1 MTDPRSVLREYRSL
15 ELKRRTQGLSGEE
28 EARFMQLRDIVEP
41 APAPAPKPGFNVG
54 AAAAELRASLAPAGV
69 RRAASSAP
77 MDPPSTLASGRP
89 LAALA
94 PSPAPSSPGLWDGP
108 HDPVQPSRSPPDP
121 LGRYDAQYA
130 PPGSAEPSPSSG
142 QPSEPN
148 DDFLSSFDPGQG
160 AEGFDPGAQLE
171 GTPLAEGAPMTGEG
185 FDGADFGPATGETAG
200 AGSHS
205 AEWQLSGWGSP
216 QPGGL
221 GEEQAEES
229 VSLVSED
236 EVVTSGEFELISE
249 GSFAELPAPSAPGAE
264 GLALGDELESEP
276 LELEPHEEGTAGAG
290 FGHPTW
296 MSQFSEGEQHTG
308 DLQAG
313 ALDLVGAEPGA
324 GAAAPE
330 WSGTEAQ
337 AQSWSAQPGT
347 EPVPHDAAWYDPAAL
362 QPTDPQQDWSAPQA
376 QDWSAQ
382 PGAEPLPPVSP
393 DAAWGDPAAPQPTD
407 PLQDWSTPQAQDWSA
422 QPGAEPVPPISPDA
436 AWGDPAAPQ
445 PTDPL
450 QDWSAP
456 QAQDWSAQPGAEP
469 VPPVSPDA
477 AWGDPAAPQLTDP
490 LQDWT
495 TPQAQDWAAPAGEEL
510 TLATD
515 SAGQEGVPAAA
526 LDTDWYG
533 AADSAEQLAAAAAS
547 AHDAWPAPIPLDA
560 PIPGS
565 DWSDTPGDSLPPE
578 PALAA
583 EASGIP
589 AVALDP
595 TWSAEPELDRAPAT
609 EAGAEQL
616 PDWTSAPIDLT
627 PPSQPSAPSPLPL
640 GEPADAATVEQDW
653 LGLPPEEEMALT
665 GAADPVP
672 QFSALQA
679 EPPPPMDVTNLPVP
693 EPERVSAPPAPEA
706 EPSVDIEEDWFDD
719 GSDRSAPA
727 QTKASVAPAPSSGL
741 PTGAWLAP
749 DIEDPAAPGPALV
762 DAPFEAPAGEP
773 TPSDLLA
780 SSSSLPA
787 TVLPLTAAMEWAPAD
802 LSAAEGPAPLEEQP
816 EAGSAL
822 IDPLSVAQPESIA
835 EPPQSAPEAEAPEQT
850 DEWGLQNA
858 ARELALEGGHHDA
871 APPPPAPAA
880 SAAPAAKLSPLAPSI
895 ELPPIEPPPPEP
907 VLELPNR
914 PLSAVPQNIPIAGL
928 IGKSAFSGPDDLP
941 TVDAE
946 EMLVEERIPA
956 ESFGIDPVADHG
968 GPSPTFVTGSHR
980 VVVHTL
986 EGQVKRGTV
995 EDVELDAPEIPITV
1009 QPGSPVEAIPVA
1021 TIKAIFFMLPPGE
1034 KPAASAGKRVRVTFG
1049 DGRQLAGF
1057 SEEYR
1062 PELVGFYMT
1071 PADSRTS
1078 TARIWVYKTAVQNI
1092 ALS

>member
-41 APAPAPKPGFNVG
+41 GPAPAPKPGFNVG
-54 AAAAELRASLAPAGV
+54 AAAAELRASLQPAGV

-77 MDPPSTLASGRP
+77 IDLPSPPTSDRP
-89 LAALA
+89 LAARA
-94 PSPAPSSPGLWDGP
+94 PSPAPSSPGLWDAP
-108 HDPVQPSRSPPDP
+108 HDPVQPSRGPPDP
-121 LGRYDAQYA
+121 LGRYDAQHA
-130 PPGSAEPSPSSG
+130 PPGSAELTPSSG
-142 QPSEPN
+142 QPTEPT
-148 DDFLSSFDPGQG
+148 DSFSSGFDPGQG
-160 AEGFDPGAQLE
+160 TEGFDAGAQLE

-185 FDGADFGPATGETAG
+185 FDGADFAPATEETAG

-221 GEEQAEES
+221 GEDQAEES

-249 GSFAELPAPSAPGAE
+249 GSFAEQPAPSAE
-264 GLALGDELESEP
+264 GLALGDELEGEP
-276 LELEPHEEGTAGAG
+276 LELEPREEGTAGAA
-290 FGHPTW
+290 FGQPAW
-296 MSQFSEGEQHTG
+296 MSQFSEGEQHAG
-308 DLQAG
+308 EPQAG
-313 ALDLVGAEPGA
+313 ALELGGAEPSA
-324 GAAAPE
+324 GAAE

-337 AQSWSAQPGT
+337 GWSAQTGT

-362 QPTDPQQDWSAPQA
+362 
-376 QDWSAQ
+376 
-382 PGAEPLPPVSP
+382 
-393 DAAWGDPAAPQPTD
+393 
-407 PLQDWSTPQAQDWSA
+407 
-422 QPGAEPVPPISPDA
+422 
-436 AWGDPAAPQ
+436 Q

-469 VPPVSPDA
+469 VPPIPLDA
-477 AWGDPAAPQLTDP
+477 AWGDPAAPQPTDP
-490 LQDWT
+490 LQGWP
-495 TPQAQDWAAPAGEEL
+495 TPQAQDWSAPAGEEP
-510 TLATD
+510 TLA
-515 SAGQEGVPAAA
+515 SSSGGQEDVSAVA

-533 AADSAEQLAAAAAS
+533 AADSAAQLAVAAES

-589 AVALDP
+589 AFALDP
-595 TWSAEPELDRAPAT
+595 TWSAEPELDSAPAT

-627 PPSQPSAPSPLPL
+627 PPSHPSAPSPLPL
-640 GEPADAATVEQDW
+640 GEPADTAVEQGW

-672 QFSALQA
+672 PVSAPEA
-679 EPPPPMDVTNLPVP
+679 EPPPPLDVTNLPVP
-693 EPERVSAPPAPEA
+693 EPERLSAPRALEA
-706 EPSVDIEEDWFDD
+706 EPSVDIDEDWFDD
-719 GSDRSAPA
+719 GSDKLAPA
-727 QTKASVAPAPSSGL
+727 LPEAPVVPAPSFGL

-749 DIEDPAAPGPALV
+749 DIEDPAAPAAPVHAPLELPA
-762 DAPFEAPAGEP
+762 EEPA
-773 TPSDLLA
+773 PSDLLA
-780 SSSSLPA
+780 SSSSQPA
-787 TVLPLTAAMEWAPAD
+787 AVLPLTAAMEWAPAEP
-802 LSAAEGPAPLEEQP
+802 SAAEGPAPLAEQP
-816 EAGSAL
+816 EADSAV
-822 IDPLSVAQPESIA
+822 IDPLFAAQPQEPEPSA
-835 EPPQSAPEAEAPEQT
+835 EPSQSEAEAPEQT

-858 ARELALEGGHHDA
+858 ARELSLEDGHLDA
-871 APPPPAPAA
+871 APPPPALVA
-880 SAAPAAKLSPLAPSI
+880 STAPAAEVSPLAPSI
-895 ELPPIEPPPPEP
+895 ELPPLTVPPRPEP
-907 VLELPNR
+907 VLELPDR
-914 PLSAVPQNIPIAGL
+914 PLSAAPQSIPIAGL

-946 EMLVEERIPA
+946 EMLVEERVPA
-956 ESFGIDPVADHG
+956 DSFGIDPVADHG
-968 GPSPTFVTGSHR
+968 GPSPTFVIGSHR

-1078 TARIWVYKTAVQNI
+1078 TARIWVYKSAVQNI